1 MFTCKVQQMP
11 SVPCDEGL
19 SRSFLRLR
27 CCRQDPKVL
36 VTELPIMQCIPI
48 EASKLKL
55 QNTFRTPVYVT
66 QVCARLEVEDALP
79 LK

>member
-1 MFTCKVQQMP
+1 M
-11 SVPCDEGL
+11 
-19 SRSFLRLR
+19 

-66 QVCARLEVEDALP
+66 QVCPRLDVEYALLIKRP
-79 LK
+79 TYIFTRCNVND